1 MPGPQ
6 DISRT
11 GWSSYS
17 SHSGKSLPHA
27 RCCPSV
33 ASIVPL
39 KNSTDSSSGKPQ
51 FSLAVVRREPCSF
64 RQVSADRL
72 LWGTSFGEADSSS
85 LSAGGGGCTP
95 VSWDDFRERGDKRP
109 RRAAAAEAGDA
120 WRAVTSGAVYVQL
133 LGTPTGDSSS
143 EFWPSL
149 QLGLGET
156 DRRLGWM

>member
-51 FSLAVVRREPCSF
+51 FSLAVVRRELCSF

-85 LSAGGGGCTP
+85 PSAGRGGCTP

-109 RRAAAAEAGDA
+109 RRAPAAEADPRAGSHA
-120 WRAVTSGAVYVQL
+120 WWAVTSGAVYVQL

-156 DRRLGWM
+156 D